1 MIGALIGDIIGSSYE
16 WRDTKTKRF
25 ELFTKYTHPTDD
37 SVMTLAVADTL
48 MQNYPINYTKNNLK
62 KIQKD
67 LINNMIKWYKQYP
80 NAGYG
85 GFFYDWLNGKN
96 NYEPY
101 NSFGNGAAMRIS
113 PVGWIANSLKEVKTL
128 SKCVTEI
135 THNHPEGLKGAEAVA
150 TAIYF
155 ARQNESKEHIAAYIT
170 LGYYPELL
178 TLDYNKLIKDY
189 KFDDSCQGSVPV
201 AIYCFLI
208 STNFEDCLRTAISIG
223 GDSDTIACIACSI
236 AKAYY
241 KTIPPHIKDTTLDYL
256 DSNMKNTLEKFIQI
270 IN

>member
-1 MIGALIGDIIGSSYE
+1 MKGALIGDIIGSSYE
-16 WRDTKTKRF
+16 WRDTKTKKF

-48 MQNYPINYTKNNLK
+48 IQNYPIKYTKTNLK
-62 KIQKD
+62 KIQND
-67 LINNMIKWYKQYP
+67 LINNMIEWFVKYP

-85 GFFYDWLNGKN
+85 GFFYKWLNGANK
-96 NYEPY
+96 YKPY

-135 THNHPEGLKGAEAVA
+135 THNHPEGIKGAEAVA

-155 ARQNESKEHIAAYIT
+155 ARKNKSKEYIAAYIT
-170 LGYYPELL
+170 LNYYHELF
-178 TLDYNKLIKDY
+178 TLSYDDLLKNY
-189 KFDDSCQGSVPV
+189 KFDDSCQGSIPM

-208 STNFEDCLRTAISIG
+208 SNDFEDCLRTSISIG

-236 AKAYY
+236 AEAYY
-241 KTIPPHIKDTTLDYL
+241 KQIPPYIEDTTLDYL
-256 DSNMKNTLEKFIQI
+256 DSNMRNTLEEFMKIRK
-270 IN
+270 